1 VVWGIH
7 LTIADCGFRIADWE
21 KAKTNMDFG
30 LRIEGKPKMSDFRWG
45 NRESMGIELDRRSFI
60 NAGRGYEFRKIS
72 CHFFY
77 PMKGKVGVRFQSEIR
92 DPKLLFK
99 EVGE

>member
-1 VVWGIH
+1 
-7 LTIADCGFRIADWE
+7 
-21 KAKTNMDFG
+21 
-30 LRIEGKPKMSDFRWG
+30 
-45 NRESMGIELDRRSFI
+45 MGIELDRRSFI
-60 NAGRGYEFRKIS
+60 NAGRGYEFRTIS